1 MSYDISD
8 DLPDN
13 LPDNLLRDFTPQGDF
28 ARAHR
33 TTTRT
38 LGRYRQ
44 QGLPWMYWNGEVW
57 IGPNAEA
64 RDFILSRVRRTS
76 GGRDAA

>member
-33 TTTRT
+33 TTTRPSGDTGNRAYRGSCGTARFGSAPTPKHGT
-38 LGRYRQ
+38 LFSA
-44 QGLPWMYWNGEVW
+44 V
-57 IGPNAEA
+57 
-64 RDFILSRVRRTS
+64 
-76 GGRDAA
+76 